1 MSGGKGEGR
10 ASRFSGRL
18 AQVSGELEKVEEKKK
33 REGEEERGAS
43 SEEGA
48 SVVVTKILCRDDES
62 LCFFFFKEKLT
73 ARGPSTLLSEVK

>member
-1 MSGGKGEGR
+1 MMSGAEAKGEGR

-62 LCFFFFKEKLT
+62 LWFKKKL
-73 ARGPSTLLSEVK
+73 AVLGPSTLLSEVK